1 MVVNFKVF
9 KKCSPNAKLAVYLGK
24 RDFIDYL
31 SGVEPIDGVA
41 LLDQSYINTERKVWI
56 QLICSFRY
64 GREEDEIMGLNF
76 QKELYL
82 VSEQLYPVPAKSA
95 SSGSLTRLQERLL
108 RKLGPNAVPFTLRF
122 PQTAPASVTL
132 QPGPEEAGEP
142 CGVSYTLKVY
152 AGESETDI
160 THKRSTVC
168 MGIRK
173 IQYAPTK
180 QGRQPRTLVRKD
192 FLLSPGELELEV
204 TLDKQLYHHGE
215 RIAVNVC
222 VRNNSNKVVKKVKA
236 LVQQGID
243 VVIFQNGQFRTVI
256 DAVETQDGCPINP
269 GSTLQKVLYLNPQI
283 EGNRQRRGVALDGLL
298 KGEAGELA
306 SSTLLTS
313 PDVRDTF
320 GIVVSYAVKVKLYLG
335 ALGGELAA
343 ELPFILMRPKPSDTR
358 LKLVAHDG
366 KALVDVPVEPSEKE
380 NVAC

>member
-9 KKCSPNAKLAVYLGK
+9 KKCSPNGKIAVYLGK

-31 SGVEPIDGVA
+31 SGCEPIDGVV
-41 LLDQSYINTERKVWI
+41 LLDSDYINNERKVWI

-64 GREEDEIMGLNF
+64 GREEDEVMGLNF

-82 VSEQLYPVPAKSA
+82 HSSQLFPKVKKMEHN
-95 SSGSLTRLQERLL
+95 LTKLQERLL
-108 RKLGPNAVPFTLRF
+108 RKLGQNAIPFMFEF
-122 PQTAPASVTL
+122 PQGAPSSVTL
-132 QPGPEEAGEP
+132 QPGADEKGEP
-142 CGVSYTLKVY
+142 CGVSYIVKVY
-152 AGESETDI
+152 AGETETDV
-160 THKRSTVC
+160 THKRSTVA
-168 MGIRK
+168 MGVRK

-180 QGRQPRTLVRKD
+180 QGRQPCTVVRKD

-204 TLDKQLYHHGE
+204 NLDKQLYHHGE
-215 RIAVNVC
+215 RIVVSVC
-222 VRNNSNKVVKKVKA
+222 VRNNSNKVVKKIKA

-269 GSTLQKVLYLNPQI
+269 GSTLQKVLYLQPQL
-283 EGNRQRRGVALDGLL
+283 EGNQKRRGIALDGQL
-298 KGEAGELA
+298 KGDTGELA

-335 ALGGELAA
+335 ALGGELSA
-343 ELPFILMRPKPSDTR
+343 ELPFILMRPKPTDR
-358 LKLVAHDG
+358 FKLVTADEKVAIETMQFEG
-366 KALVDVPVEPSEKE
+366 KE
-380 NVAC
+380 NVC